1 MPTKIE
7 RDEVSG
13 VDTTGHVWD
22 GIKELNT
29 PLPRWWV
36 WIFYAT
42 IIWSVGYWIAYP
54 AWPTLTGYTKGLLG
68 YSSRAELE
76 TNMTAARAAQAANLD
91 RIEAMSL
98 VEIKA
103 DANLLQF
110 AVAGG
115 KSAFAVNCSQCHGS
129 GASGSVAYPNLN
141 DDDWLWGGTLDALQ
155 TSISH
160 GIRDMRDD
168 DTRISDMPAF
178 LSDEL
183 LDKTQVA
190 QVAEFVL
197 SLSGSEHDAAAAKEG
212 AMLYE
217 ENCAACHGETGQ
229 GDQEQGAPNL
239 SNQIWLY
246 GGDRATI
253 VETISY
259 SRKGMMPAWNGILDE
274 ATIKQLTLYVH
285 SLGGGE

>member
-1 MPTKIE
+1 MATKIE

-91 RIEAMSL
+91 KIEAMSL

-129 GASGSVAYPNLN
+129 GASGAVAYPNLN

-212 AMLYE
+212 AMLFE

-229 GDQEQGAPNL
+229 GDQEQGAPKL